1 MLIFICIS
9 KLPTQPHRH
18 VQYKAEAQFS
28 PALDLMSKKELL
40 QDFSITI
47 KKSMNI
53 STFIKQLRNSPDLRP
68 QIKYHH
74 YVPPHEPILLDE
86 IPLSSEIR
94 KILKAYKVEK
104 LYSHQVKA
112 IKTLQEGKDIVVST
126 PTASGKSFIY
136 NLPIIEKIIRNK
148 KREAFIYFL

>member
-1 MLIFICIS
+1 
-9 KLPTQPHRH
+9 
-18 VQYKAEAQFS
+18 
-28 PALDLMSKKELL
+28 
-40 QDFSITI
+40 
-47 KKSMNI
+47 MNI

-136 NLPIIEKIIRNK
+136 NLPIIEKSYVIKTRGLYIFPLKALEQDQLRGFQNLTSIIHHQGVTAHIYDGDTSPADRK
-148 KREAFIYFL
+148 KSKNVFQIS